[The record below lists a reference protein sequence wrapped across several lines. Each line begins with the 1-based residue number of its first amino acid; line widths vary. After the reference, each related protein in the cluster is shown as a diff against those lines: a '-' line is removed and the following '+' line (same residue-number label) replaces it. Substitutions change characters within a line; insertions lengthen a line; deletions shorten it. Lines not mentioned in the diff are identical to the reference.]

1 MGRRRKSD
9 HEDDGSQSSA
19 RSTGDGDEQEAVST
33 NEGPQEEE
41 EDVGVDELAKGLG
54 GVSLGPKLSVD
65 QITAPKELRQVADM
79 IKSGKFNKILILTG
93 AGVSVSAGIPDFRT
107 PGTGLYDN
115 LQKYNLPFAEAV
127 FDIGF
132 YRKNPEPFVQL
143 AGQLWPGIA
152 HSPTLTHSFISL
164 LERKKM
170 LLRNYT
176 QNIDCLDVI
185 AGVSEDKMVEW
196 YADVLIGQMS

>member
-1 MGRRRKSD
+1 MVRRLPLRFSD
-9 HEDDGSQSSA
+9 
-19 RSTGDGDEQEAVST
+19 
-33 NEGPQEEE
+33 
-41 EDVGVDELAKGLG
+41 
-54 GVSLGPKLSVD
+54 
-65 QITAPKELRQVADM
+65 
-79 IKSGKFNKILILTG
+79 
-93 AGVSVSAGIPDFRT
+93 DFF
-107 PGTGLYDN
+107 LN
-115 LQKYNLPFAEAV
+115 IQKYNLPFAEAV

-143 AGQLWPGIA
+143 AGSLWPGIA

-164 LERKKM
+164 LEKKKM

-196 YADVLIGQMS
+196 CVSILIRLMS